1 MAFQLKKKRITVVH
15 VFYQIADVVF
25 SFKNQVD
32 RKWKLIF
39 CMTKKNQDLTV
50 LATNWGDKI
59 GLCILFGIYRVFIDI
74 YLKNLHLN

>member
-1 MAFQLKKKRITVVH
+1 MEIDILYDK
-15 VFYQIADVVF
+15 
-25 SFKNQVD
+25 
-32 RKWKLIF
+32 
-39 CMTKKNQDLTV
+39 KKNQDLTV